1 MSPITGTT
9 ERALPVC
16 ASTRLAPVGRPRT
29 VRLLCSRR
37 SPSFQPGV
45 DLDVALRPPAGGL
58 EPNAWP
64 PCARRSKPSRPP
76 RRPSSSHDPTG
87 RLRSHD
93 PSPPGRPPPG
103 TARSRTR
110 GHHRSPGHLR
120 RPRSHSAPQLRA
132 PYPDQVQAIVD
143 RSIASAQDAPRT
155 EYCLAVAA
163 RGEHRLIGYAR
174 LATEPQQAA
183 TIGFALNP
191 AEWGKGLGTET
202 VHLLCGLGFKALGL
216 HRIWAA
222 RSPLN
227 EASART
233 LLRAGMTED
242 GRIRDHVFVHGAWRD
257 SITYSILEHEWTPIG
272 TLEPNVGEE
281 APARVPLS
289 ATDSGQE
296 R

>member
-1 MSPITGTT
+1 MT
-9 ERALPVC
+9 PVHL
-16 ASTRLAPVGRPRT
+16 AGPRLALREVEPEDTADLLAIYGDPEATRHLSFEPRT
-29 VRLLCSRR
+29 
-37 SPSFQPGV
+37 
-45 DLDVALRPPAGGL
+45 
-58 EPNAWP
+58 
-64 PCARRSKPSRPP
+64 
-76 RRPSSSHDPTG
+76 
-87 RLRSHD
+87 
-93 PSPPGRPPPG
+93 
-103 TARSRTR
+103 
-110 GHHRSPGHLR
+110 
-120 RPRSHSAPQLRA
+120 
-132 PYPDQVQAIVD
+132 PDQVQAIVD
-143 RSIASAQDAPRT
+143 RSIGSAKDTPRT
-155 EYCLAVAA
+155 EYCLAITP

-202 VHLLCGLGFKALGL
+202 VHVLCALGFKALGL

-257 SITYSILEHEWTPIG
+257 SITYSILEHEWAPTGSFDLSADEGAP
-272 TLEPNVGEE
+272 VGM
-281 APARVPLS
+281 PVS
-289 ATDSGQE
+289 ATDGGQD